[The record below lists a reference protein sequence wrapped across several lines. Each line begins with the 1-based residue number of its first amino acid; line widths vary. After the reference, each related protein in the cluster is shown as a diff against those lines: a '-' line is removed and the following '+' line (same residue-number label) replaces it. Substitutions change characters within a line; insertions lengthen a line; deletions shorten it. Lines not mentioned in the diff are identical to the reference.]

1 MNKIVIKEL
10 SERKKSKCVCYNCR
24 RPAEN
29 LIKIKSSIKAYV
41 CERCLREFLKEIS
54 NES

>member
-1 MNKIVIKEL
+1 MNKLVIKEL
-10 SERKKSKCVCYNCR
+10 SKRKKSKCVCYHCR

-29 LIKIKSSIKAYV
+29 LIKIKIRLKAYV
-41 CERCLREFLKEIS
+41 CEKCLLEFLKEIS